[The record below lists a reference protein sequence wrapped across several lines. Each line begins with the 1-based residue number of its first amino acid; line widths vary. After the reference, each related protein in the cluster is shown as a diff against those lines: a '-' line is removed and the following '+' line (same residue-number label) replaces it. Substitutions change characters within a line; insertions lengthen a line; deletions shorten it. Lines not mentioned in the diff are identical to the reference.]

1 MEKKARIK
9 EIQKNIVKQG
19 ESEKNIDKTR
29 GNRGKRRKRSENR
42 ENQRKT

>member
-9 EIQKNIVKQG
+9 EIQKNI
-19 ESEKNIDKTR
+19 DKTR
-29 GNRGKRRKRSENR
+29 KNRGKRRKRSENR